1 MFVSLIKF
9 KFDNAYFK
17 LLIIRF
23 QPKKDAMANS
33 SCSHKDIKWIKEVFW
48 KKDKF
53 QFDLE
58 REYGFRLMIHDRDWI
73 AGRTIRANVMDG
85 MEKSR
90 RVIFV
95 LSRYTM

>member
-1 MFVSLIKF
+1 
-9 KFDNAYFK
+9 
-17 LLIIRF
+17 
-23 QPKKDAMANS
+23 MANL
-33 SCSHKDIKWIKEVFW
+33 SCSHNDIKWIKEVFW
-48 KKDKF
+48 KTDKF

-58 REYGFRLMIHDRDWI
+58 KRYGFRLMIHDRDWI

-95 LSRYTM
+95 LSRYTV